1 MSGFSRA
8 QAPIDLHL
16 HSTISDGS
24 EEPAHVVE
32 SAFAAGVRT
41 MSLTDHDSTLGWEEA
56 TAACQRRGMTFIPG
70 AELSVSVPNAGGMHL
85 LAYLFDPL
93 DADLNAA
100 MNRVKG
106 GKKARVAE
114 MVERLRAKYDITLDD
129 VLEVAGDAPPQRPHI
144 AAVLISRGYAADT
157 DEVFA
162 TILYPGSDF
171 YIPTSL
177 KPDILTAI
185 ELVRAAGGV
194 PILAHPTARTG
205 HTMPKQN
212 LIRLLDAG
220 LGGLELD
227 HQENRRNN
235 PESLATLWEYQ
246 RELDFI
252 VTGSSDFHGTRKV
265 NQPGDDTTS
274 PEMLERLIASARARS
289 GSSGSQPVY
298 PPSDD

>member
-16 HSTISDGS
+16 HSKVSDGT
-24 EEPAHVVE
+24 EEPARVVE
-32 SAFAAGVRT
+32 SAYLAGVRT

-56 TAACQRRGMTFIPG
+56 IEACQQRGMTFIPG

-85 LAYLFDPL
+85 LAYLFDPF
-93 DADLNAA
+93 DADLNDA

-106 GKKARVAE
+106 GKMARVAG
-114 MVERLRAKYDITLDD
+114 MVEKLRAQYDITLDE
-129 VLEVAGDAPPQRPHI
+129 VLSEAGDAPPQRPHI
-144 AAVLISRGYAADT
+144 AAVLISHGYAADT
-157 DEVFA
+157 DEVFS
-162 TILYPGSDF
+162 TILFPGSDY
-171 YIPTSL
+171 YIPTTK

-194 PILAHPTARTG
+194 PILAHPTARTD
-205 HTMPKQN
+205 HTMPKEN

-235 PESLATLWEYQ
+235 PEALATLWEYQ

-274 PEMLERLIASARARS
+274 PEMLERLIASARNRS